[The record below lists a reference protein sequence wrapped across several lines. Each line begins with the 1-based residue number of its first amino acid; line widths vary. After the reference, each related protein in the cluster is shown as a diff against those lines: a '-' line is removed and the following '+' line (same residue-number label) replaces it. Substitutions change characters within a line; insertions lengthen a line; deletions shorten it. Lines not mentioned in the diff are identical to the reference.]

1 MYNKV
6 RIGSLAAFF
15 YLCKGMIEYMGNLS
29 SADTAQLS
37 EEELITRCCN
47 GDDKAWRILYE
58 RFYSYIFH
66 LVKGKNYH
74 FTMQDTQDIT
84 HEVFLDLIKGISSFQ
99 KKSILKTY
107 IHSLTL
113 NRVRQHF
120 RKNLTIKR
128 GGSVEK
134 ISLDDI
140 DIDLAD
146 HRIISPDFAIMRK
159 EEILNL
165 RDKMSELPGHLRK
178 VLQLRYEKNF
188 KYKEIADEMDI
199 PEGSVGALIQK
210 ALLRLRELIVKE

>member
-1 MYNKV
+1 M
-6 RIGSLAAFF
+6 SLLF
-15 YLCKGMIEYMGNLS
+15 LSKGMIDRMGNLS
-29 SADTAQLS
+29 AADATQLS
-37 EEELITRCCN
+37 EEELIHRCCQ
-47 GDDKAWRILYE
+47 GESEAWKILYE

-84 HEVFLDLIKGISSFQ
+84 HEVFLDLLKGINSFQ

-128 GGSVEK
+128 GGTVEK
-134 ISLDDI
+134 ISLDDV

-146 HRIISPDFAIMRK
+146 QRTISPDFAIMRK

-165 RDKMSELPGHLRK
+165 RGMLMELPYTLRK
-178 VLQLRYEKNF
+178 VIQLRYEKNY

-210 ALLRLRELIVKE
+210 ALLQLRDLIGPEN

>member
-1 MYNKV
+1 
-6 RIGSLAAFF
+6 
-15 YLCKGMIEYMGNLS
+15 MGNLS
-29 SADTAQLS
+29 AADATQLS
-37 EEELITRCCN
+37 EEELIRRCCS
-47 GDDKAWRILYE
+47 GESEAWKILYE

-84 HEVFLDLIKGISSFQ
+84 HEVFMDLLKGINSFQ

-120 RKNLTIKR
+120 RKSLTIKR
-128 GGSVEK
+128 GGTVEK
-134 ISLDDI
+134 ISLDDV

-146 HRIISPDFAIMRK
+146 QRTISPDFAIMRK

-165 RDKMSELPGHLRK
+165 RGKLMELPYTLRK
-178 VLQLRYEKNF
+178 VIQLRYEKNY

-210 ALLRLRELIVKE
+210 ALLQLRDLIGPEN

>member
-1 MYNKV
+1 
-6 RIGSLAAFF
+6 
-15 YLCKGMIEYMGNLS
+15 
-29 SADTAQLS
+29 
-37 EEELITRCCN
+37 
-47 GDDKAWRILYE
+47 
-58 RFYSYIFH
+58 
-66 LVKGKNYH
+66 VKGKNYQ

-84 HEVFLDLIKGISSFQ
+84 HEVFMDLIKGISSFQ

-120 RKNLTIKR
+120 RKKLTIKR

-134 ISLDDI
+134 ISLEDV

-146 HRIISPDFAIMRK
+146 QHTVAPDFAIMRK
-159 EEILNL
+159 QEVLNL
-165 RDKMSELPGHLRK
+165 RDKMMELPGNLRK
-178 VLQLRYEKNF
+178 VIQLRYEKNF

-210 ALLRLRELIVKE
+210 ALLRLRELIAQSK

>member
-1 MYNKV
+1 
-6 RIGSLAAFF
+6 
-15 YLCKGMIEYMGNLS
+15 MGNLS
-29 SADTAQLS
+29 AADPAQIS
-37 EEELITRCCN
+37 EEDLIRRCCK
-47 GDDKAWRILYE
+47 GESEAWKVLYE

-84 HEVFLDLIKGISSFQ
+84 HEVFLDLLKGISSFQ
-99 KKSILKTY
+99 RKSILKTY

-134 ISLDDI
+134 ISLDDV

-146 HRIISPDFAIMRK
+146 NHTISPDFAIMRK

-165 RDKMSELPGHLRK
+165 RGKLMKLPETLRM
-178 VLQLRYEKNF
+178 VIQLRYEKNF

-210 ALLRLRELIVKE
+210 ALLQLRELIDQEE

>member
-1 MYNKV
+1 
-6 RIGSLAAFF
+6 
-15 YLCKGMIEYMGNLS
+15 MIERLGNLS
-29 SADTAQLS
+29 AADTAQLT
-37 EEELITRCCN
+37 EEELITRCCD
-47 GDDKAWRILYE
+47 GQEDAWKVLYE

-84 HEVFLDLIKGISSFQ
+84 HEVFLDLIKGINSFQ

-128 GGSVEK
+128 GGTVEK
-134 ISLDDI
+134 ISLDDV

-146 HRIISPDFAIMRK
+146 HRTIAPDFAIMRK

-165 RDKMSELPGHLRK
+165 RDKMMELPPHLRR
-178 VLQLRYEKNF
+178 VLQLRYERNF

-210 ALLRLRELIVKE
+210 ALLRLRELIGEEQ

>member
-1 MYNKV
+1 
-6 RIGSLAAFF
+6 
-15 YLCKGMIEYMGNLS
+15 MIDRMGNLS
-29 SADTAQLS
+29 AADATQLS
-37 EEELITRCCN
+37 EEELIRRCCS
-47 GDDKAWRILYE
+47 GESEAWKILYE

-84 HEVFLDLIKGISSFQ
+84 HEVFLDLLKGINSFQ

-128 GGSVEK
+128 GGTVEK
-134 ISLDDI
+134 VSLDDI

-146 HRIISPDFAIMRK
+146 QRTVSPDFAIMRK

-165 RDKMSELPGHLRK
+165 RGMLMELPYTLRK
-178 VLQLRYEKNF
+178 VIQLRYEKNY

-210 ALLRLRELIVKE
+210 ALLQLRDLIGPEN

>member
-1 MYNKV
+1 
-6 RIGSLAAFF
+6 
-15 YLCKGMIEYMGNLS
+15 
-29 SADTAQLS
+29 
-37 EEELITRCCN
+37 
-47 GDDKAWRILYE
+47 
-58 RFYSYIFH
+58 
-66 LVKGKNYH
+66 VKGKNYQ

-84 HEVFLDLIKGISSFQ
+84 HEVFMDLIKGISSFQ

-134 ISLDDI
+134 ISLEDV

-146 HRIISPDFAIMRK
+146 HRTVRPDSAIMRK
-159 EEILNL
+159 QEIRNL
-165 RDKMSELPGHLRK
+165 RGKMMELPVNLRK
-178 VLQLRYEKNF
+178 VIQLRYEKNF

-210 ALLRLRELIVKE
+210 ALLKLRELIGQESR

>member
-1 MYNKV
+1 
-6 RIGSLAAFF
+6 
-15 YLCKGMIEYMGNLS
+15 MIDYMGNLS
-29 SADTAQLS
+29 SVDTAQLT
-37 EEELITRCCN
+37 EEELIRRCCD
-47 GDDKAWRILYE
+47 GDDGAWKVLYE

-84 HEVFLDLIKGISSFQ
+84 HEVFLDLIKGIASFQ

-128 GGSVEK
+128 GGTVEK
-134 ISLDDI
+134 ISLDDV

-146 HRIISPDFAIMRK
+146 HRTISPDFAIMHK
-159 EEILNL
+159 EEIVNL
-165 RDKMSELPGHLRK
+165 RDKMLELPLTLRR
-178 VLQLRYEKNF
+178 VLQLRYEKNY

-210 ALLRLRELIVKE
+210 ALLRLRELIGKEKM

>member
-1 MYNKV
+1 
-6 RIGSLAAFF
+6 
-15 YLCKGMIEYMGNLS
+15 MIESMGNLS
-29 SADTAQLS
+29 ASEVTKLS
-37 EEELITRCCN
+37 EEELIKRCCA
-47 GDDKAWRILYE
+47 GEDDAWKILYE

-66 LVKGKNYH
+66 LVKGKNYQ

-84 HEVFLDLIKGISSFQ
+84 HEVFMDLIKGISSFQ

-128 GGSVEK
+128 GGAIEK
-134 ISLDDI
+134 ISLEDV

-146 HRIISPDFAIMRK
+146 HQTIAPDFAIMRK
-159 EEILNL
+159 QEVLDL
-165 RDKMSELPGHLRK
+165 RDKIMALPVNLRK
-178 VLQLRYEKNF
+178 VIQLRYEKNY
-188 KYKEIADEMDI
+188 KYKEIADELDI

-210 ALLRLRELIVKE
+210 ALLRLRELIAQGFEG

>member
-1 MYNKV
+1 MFKAKV
-6 RIGSLAAFF
+6 
-15 YLCKGMIEYMGNLS
+15 MIEPTGNLG
-29 SADTAQLS
+29 TAAVTHLS
-37 EEELITRCCN
+37 EEELITRCCK
-47 GDDKAWRILYE
+47 GEDEAWRILYE

-74 FTMQDTQDIT
+74 FTLQDTQDIT
-84 HEVFLDLIKGISSFQ
+84 HEVFMDLIKGISSFQ

-128 GGSVEK
+128 GGMVEK
-134 ISLDDI
+134 LSLEDV

-146 HRIISPDFAIMRK
+146 HRIMGPDFAIMRK
-159 EEILNL
+159 HEISNL
-165 RDKMSELPGHLRK
+165 RGKMDELPQNLRI
-178 VLQLRYEKNF
+178 VLELRYEKNY
-188 KYKEIADEMDI
+188 KYKEIADKMDI

-210 ALLRLRELIVKE
+210 ALIKLRELLGREN